1 MIRSKIDSLHRNFW
15 LQSLLPLLVFPMVF
29 AIYCQPA
36 LGQAGGEEE
45 ESFLREA
52 EDENETEAPFI
63 EMVEERLDRLQETV
77 EELVEAYDEISRR
90 VGDGE
95 DHAQAPAIENGV
107 LHAFHLNYIEPKLLA
122 ETLETFLGTSQ
133 LRLVPD
139 EENDM
144 LLTYSSENMLQKVHH
159 LVETLEAANQPSE
172 SSAYNPDE
180 ETRSLQIR
188 IFWLADGVGESSA
201 ENYLPAAVI
210 DAVRRLGLESPRL
223 VAQSATSVAGEREE
237 ASQFQFH
244 FPARVGDQ
252 SLVFE
257 SEGEVMIGPQP
268 QLELHVVV
276 ASPRNPVELAGK
288 LSAPL
293 GHYMVLGTTNYAVG
307 ADSTRFAFVVQVVAS
322 ESYAPEE

>member
-1 MIRSKIDSLHRNFW
+1 MIRSKLDSLHRNLW
-15 LQSLLPLLVFPMVF
+15 LQSLLPLLVFPIVF

-36 LGQAGGEEE
+36 LGQVDGEEE
-45 ESFLREA
+45 ESFISEE

-63 EMVEERLDRLQETV
+63 EMVEERLDRLQQTV

-95 DHAQAPAIENGV
+95 DREQAPTIENGV
-107 LHAFHLNYIEPKLLA
+107 LHAFHLNYIEPELLA

-133 LRLVPD
+133 LRFVPD
-139 EENDM
+139 EENGM
-144 LLTYSSENMLQKVHH
+144 LFTYSSEDMLQKIDH
-159 LVETLEAANQPSE
+159 LVETLEAANEPSE
-172 SSAYNPDE
+172 STDYNPDE
-180 ETRSLQIR
+180 ETLSLQIR

-201 ENYLPAAVI
+201 ENYLPVAVI
-210 DAVRRLGLESPRL
+210 DAVRQLGLESPQL

-237 ASQFQFH
+237 ASHFQFR
-244 FPARVGDQ
+244 FPASVGDQ
-252 SLVFE
+252 SLTFE

-276 ASPRNPVELAGK
+276 ASRRTPIELAGK

-293 GHYMVLGTTNYAVG
+293 GHYMVLGTTNYVVG
-307 ADSTRFAFVVQVVAS
+307 SDSTRFAFVVQVLEAK
-322 ESYAPEE
+322 SYAPEE